1 MYTVT
6 IYYYCEGGRKRERNG
21 KKGPGIA
28 SGRVILVIQADFPS
42 DVEKCAKTLS
52 HCFLLFFK
60 TKVYDTTCMCT

>member
-28 SGRVILVIQADFPS
+28 SGRVNISDTSGFP
-42 DVEKCAKTLS
+42 ERRGKMRENT
-52 HCFLLFFK
+52 
-60 TKVYDTTCMCT
+60 